1 MRAAARPDGCEGEIM
16 TKRSTNFG
24 GKRTWAKGFST
35 QNLLATMRAL
45 GMSDEEIRKTLLE
58 MKEKQQGA
66 QQVQAGDTT
75 PQEPKP

>member
-1 MRAAARPDGCEGEIM
+1 M

-45 GMSDEEIRKTLLE
+45 GMSDEEIRKTLME
-58 MKEKQQGA
+58 MQAKQQAA
-66 QQVQAGDTT
+66 QPPQTGDTT
-75 PQEPKP
+75 PQEPQP

>member
-1 MRAAARPDGCEGEIM
+1 MM

-24 GKRTWAKGFST
+24 GKRAWAKGFSAN
-35 QNLLATMRAL
+35 NLLATMRAL

-58 MKEKQQGA
+58 MRTKQQAIA
-66 QQVQAGDTT
+66 QDVEQAQAGDTT

>member
-1 MRAAARPDGCEGEIM
+1 MA
-16 TKRSTNFG
+16 KRSTNFG
-24 GKRTWAKGFST
+24 GKRAWAKGFSAS
-35 QNLLATMRAL
+35 NLLATMRAL